1 MFLPFTC
8 NVLGYITLVAND
20 AKTVHFTFYK
30 YFTGALEATMFLVA
44 TQSGAGAVRAKKL
57 NKRERDMKKYGRAGP
72 RRSQS
77 GSAAAR
83 KRCKR

>member
-1 MFLPFTC
+1 
-8 NVLGYITLVAND
+8 
-20 AKTVHFTFYK
+20 
-30 YFTGALEATMFLVA
+30 MFLVA

-77 GSAAAR
+77 GSRAGPGRSQSGSAAAR